1 MLSTSETTMLMP
13 IKAAPFDHQVKGFE
27 FAAYM
32 FGIYTDK
39 IISRG
44 VALLMEMGCGK
55 TLTAIAIAGAL
66 YQAGKIKRI
75 LIVAPLSILGVWE
88 EEFEKFADF
97 PYSLVVLK
105 GTSAKKKEQLKN
117 LPDSELQV
125 VVVNYESA
133 WRLEKELAA
142 FGADLVIADEGHK
155 LKENRSKQSKGMHN
169 LGDRAKYKLLLTGT
183 IITNREIDVYSQY
196 RYLNPQIFGTSFF
209 AFRNKYFDML
219 GYGGHTPVFRKWM
232 TEDFLKRMHSV
243 AYRVTKAECLDL
255 PEITEEVRTVDLEPA
270 ALKIYDGIEDD
281 SYTELK
287 DGELSVPNI
296 LTKLLRL
303 CQITGGHLPDDD
315 EVMHTVS
322 KAKLE
327 ALEDII
333 DSAMAE
339 DKKLV
344 IMARFVPELDDIQEL
359 LEKKKIGYAAV
370 RGGVKDRDREI
381 HRFQYDDDCRVF
393 VGQIAAAGLG
403 ITLTAAS
410 TMVFY
415 SLDYNMS
422 NYEQA
427 KARIHRAGQK
437 ENCHY
442 IYLIARG
449 TVDRKIL
456 RALRN
461 KVDLAR
467 LLVDEYRK
475 GKNPFKD

>member
-1 MLSTSETTMLMP
+1 
-13 IKAAPFDHQVKGFE
+13 
-27 FAAYM
+27 
-32 FGIYTDK
+32 
-39 IISRG
+39 
-44 VALLMEMGCGK
+44 
-55 TLTAIAIAGAL
+55 
-66 YQAGKIKRI
+66 
-75 LIVAPLSILGVWE
+75 
-88 EEFEKFADF
+88 
-97 PYSLVVLK
+97 
-105 GTSAKKKEQLKN
+105 
-117 LPDSELQV
+117 
-125 VVVNYESA
+125 VNYESA

-359 LEKKKIGYAAV
+359 LEKKKIGYAVV

-410 TMVFY
+410 NNGF
-415 SLDYNMS
+415 LF
-422 NYEQA
+422 
-427 KARIHRAGQK
+427 
-437 ENCHY
+437 
-442 IYLIARG
+442 
-449 TVDRKIL
+449 
-456 RALRN
+456 
-461 KVDLAR
+461 
-467 LLVDEYRK
+467 
-475 GKNPFKD
+475 P